1 MLYTILSMVLNRI
14 CLHLCFSLFET
25 IPILHL
31 FWKSANK
38 KKRIIIVENQSWYY
52 TLKQL
57 NCSLNSSQM
66 FDSFIYTS
74 LFSHFNKELIDLFYT
89 LGILGIKK
97 VSEGALTKV
106 S

>member
-1 MLYTILSMVLNRI
+1 
-14 CLHLCFSLFET
+14 
-25 IPILHL
+25 
-31 FWKSANK
+31 
-38 KKRIIIVENQSWYY
+38 
-52 TLKQL
+52 
-57 NCSLNSSQM
+57 M